1 MAAMPIVT
9 PAENRRLTTMKKKNS
24 TPRPPQPPL
33 ADGQVWHMAK
43 AILRVTMV
51 GRLLVHYKLGKPD
64 AVRTPNAINTI
75 TAIEQYLKVN
85 KAVLA

>member
-1 MAAMPIVT
+1 
-9 PAENRRLTTMKKKNS
+9 
-24 TPRPPQPPL
+24 
-33 ADGQVWHMAK
+33 MAK